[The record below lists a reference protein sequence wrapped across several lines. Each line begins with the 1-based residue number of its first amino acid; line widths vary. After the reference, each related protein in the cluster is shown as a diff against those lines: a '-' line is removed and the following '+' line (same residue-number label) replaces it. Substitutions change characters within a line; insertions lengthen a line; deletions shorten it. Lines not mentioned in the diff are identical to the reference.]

1 VTQDGPVATEERAAL
16 EELYRQTGGK
26 LWRALTAYT
35 LDPEVAKDAVAEAF
49 TQVLGRGSDIRH
61 PEAWVWRAAFK
72 IAAGELKKRSTRGV
86 VETDLVAQMPEQV
99 VDVLAAL
106 RQLPARQRAVV
117 VFHDYA
123 DRPAD
128 EIARTLG
135 VTRATVYVHL
145 SEGRRRLRR
154 MLEDQDG

>member
-1 VTQDGPVATEERAAL
+1 MAQDGRVASEESAAL
-16 EELYRQTGGK
+16 EEVYRRIGGK
-26 LWRALTAYT
+26 LWRALTAYSGNQ
-35 LDPEVAKDAVAEAF
+35 EIAKDAVAEAF
-49 TQVLGRGSDIRH
+49 TQALGRGTSIRH

-72 IAAGELKKRSTRGV
+72 IAAGELKQRSTRGV
-86 VETDLVAQMPEQV
+86 VETDLVVQMPEPV
-99 VDVLAAL
+99 MDVLAAL

-128 EIARTLG
+128 EIAHTLG

>member
-1 VTQDGPVATEERAAL
+1 M
-16 EELYRQTGGK
+16 
-26 LWRALTAYT
+26 
-35 LDPEVAKDAVAEAF
+35 
-49 TQVLGRGSDIRH
+49 
-61 PEAWVWRAAFK
+61 
-72 IAAGELKKRSTRGV
+72 